1 MKHRTKVLSGLIP
14 LAIVDALI
22 PVPIIGLIL
31 MYVIFANPPWFLN
44 LVDRIYGRAEGGE
57 LTGIDQRQAR
67 AEAQTPQTR

>member
-44 LVDRIYGRAEGGE
+44 LVDRIYGRAEGG
-57 LTGIDQRQAR
+57 G
-67 AEAQTPQTR
+67 